1 MTGKMREHTKGKSV
15 IYHSELTD
23 FQKKVN
29 AAAAEIALRHPTLVC
44 KGNRG
49 LLLDQARQQVSS
61 EGFVFRKGKSH
72 SKFYGEPSP
81 SPAKRI
87 KISEALRSQRIV
99 ELRDE
104 IESLDNHMH
113 IKEKRLGQ
121 SEANKNYALCD
132 RFYEEIRELKSAR
145 REKSRELVQLKTKE
159 KRAIRYKNS
168 QAAKT
173 PMTDHSRSGTAT
185 PSPEAASSFPPN
197 VTISGC
203 KLVAQ
208 LNGEIVSESESD
220 SAVPATCTS
229 SGWFKHIEPHRTS

>member
-1 MTGKMREHTKGKSV
+1 MTGRMREDTKGKSV
-15 IYHSELTD
+15 IYHSSELTD

-61 EGFVFRKGKSH
+61 EGFVFRKGKSR
-72 SKFYGEPSP
+72 SKLYGEPSP

-113 IKEKRLGQ
+113 IKIM
-121 SEANKNYALCD
+121 LCAID
-132 RFYEEIRELKSAR
+132 FMRKYES
-145 REKSRELVQLKTKE
+145 
-159 KRAIRYKNS
+159 
-168 QAAKT
+168 
-173 PMTDHSRSGTAT
+173 
-185 PSPEAASSFPPN
+185 
-197 VTISGC
+197 
-203 KLVAQ
+203 
-208 LNGEIVSESESD
+208 
-220 SAVPATCTS
+220 
-229 SGWFKHIEPHRTS
+229 